1 MTAGIHAR
9 REAAVGLLADLVGY
23 RSISL
28 QPNDDIVTYIE
39 TYLGGL
45 GVETIRDAHEDG
57 ARFNLLARIGP
68 DAPGGVLLSGHLD
81 VVPAAAEGWSGDPFA
96 LRRQDGRLIGRGA
109 VDMKGFLA
117 MALAMVPAFQAQAE
131 QFAEPLYLAFT
142 FDEEV
147 GSFGAQRMPAFLAA
161 NGVVPRLAIIGEPT
175 GMQPFNGHKGI
186 MELVTHIRGAAGHAS
201 RPDGGVNAIYAAAR
215 LIAFIEAL
223 AAECAASPVPGS
235 PFDPPC
241 STLSVGTVSGG
252 EARNIIAGE
261 CRIDW
266 EIRALPGKDPHQL
279 YNRVMAFIDSE
290 LLPAMKAGDP
300 GCDITTDML
309 SDVPP
314 LQAET
319 PSAAAELVGRLWTNE
334 PPQVVSFGT
343 DGPFFQQAGMD
354 TIVIGP
360 GGMAQM
366 HQPDEFITEAA
377 IDQGL
382 TFLDR
387 LLAEMAVGDSGT
399 DSGGNPGRDPGRH
412 SGGVSG

>member
-131 QFAEPLYLAFT
+131 QLAEPLYLAFT